1 MEPEKYIIPEGSC
14 PKCGKITGEVTTG
27 TSTGNPFCKC
37 KKEKPKLDNFIC
49 PVCGHGKSPITGY
62 CNCNNHWS

>member
-1 MEPEKYIIPEGSC
+1 MGTEKKPQGYCG
-14 PKCGKITGEVTTG
+14 KCGKVATETFTG
-27 TSTGNPFCKC
+27 TSTEYPFCKC
-37 KKEKPKLDNFIC
+37 KKEKPKSNYFIC